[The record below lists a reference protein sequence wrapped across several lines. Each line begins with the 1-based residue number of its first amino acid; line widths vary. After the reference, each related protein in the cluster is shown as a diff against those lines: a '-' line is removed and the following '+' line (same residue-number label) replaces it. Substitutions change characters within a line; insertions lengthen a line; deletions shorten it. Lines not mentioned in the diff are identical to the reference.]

1 MIICIGNALV
11 DALEQIDEEAVH
23 TLNLNKARMTLVDK
37 NRSSFLLSQ
46 MNKPSF
52 EAGGSAANTAYWI
65 SKLGGS
71 TGFIGRVSNDNLG
84 KTFKESLEKAG
95 LQDLTITE
103 YEDIQTGL
111 CAIFITILVLNRAI
125 NFKPPF
131 HLQIFSFQYTFSSS
145 NRNVGFNRIWGL

>member
-37 NRSSFLLSQ
+37 NRSSFLLSK

-71 TGFIGRVSNDNLG
+71 AGFIGRVSNDNLG
-84 KTFKESLEKAG
+84 KTFQRKFRKGRLAR
-95 LQDLTITE
+95 
-103 YEDIQTGL
+103 
-111 CAIFITILVLNRAI
+111 LN
-125 NFKPPF
+125 
-131 HLQIFSFQYTFSSS
+131 YY
-145 NRNVGFNRIWGL
+145 RI